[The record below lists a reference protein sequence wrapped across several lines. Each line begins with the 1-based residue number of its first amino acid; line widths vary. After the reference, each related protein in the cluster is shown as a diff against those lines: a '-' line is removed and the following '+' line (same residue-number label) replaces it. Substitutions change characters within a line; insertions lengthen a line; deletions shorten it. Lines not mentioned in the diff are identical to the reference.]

1 MKNRNASL
9 CFAVLL
15 AVMFPLQASVGGTLS
30 SLDFAGEDGLL
41 DRRELALFL
50 AYKHRKP
57 ISECMGPGQVAVDL
71 DKVEKL
77 MYAEIATI
85 RIGLEAG
92 GAGSPPWKPETI
104 DSLAAEGS
112 SRWERA
118 KWKEIPGLTK
128 KKPLGENGEGGSIG
142 PVRLRKSERFLDV
155 PRTSAKG
162 ASIGFSDN
170 RLKEGR
176 GAWNTEG
183 ALGYPV
189 RLSRQDGGGGKSVEL
204 EAIPF
209 VSWNLAEVEGSAG
222 FQINELTFGLPF
234 IVKVSPG
241 VGFSSAKWFLSGRP
255 YYMTDF
261 DFDQSIYGLEAR
273 AEYVG
278 GVLGTALNMGG
289 FYPLFDGLR
298 YSFRVTPAMD
308 YSITEKAGNYT
319 SRQEGDDWLR
329 VGAFSSLDLRFPFM
343 LDVGLSYLFFET
355 VSGSGGYSD
364 LLHVYATWWP
374 GEHLGMTVD
383 YSKGETPVAAR
394 DIDLV
399 KVGVELRY

>member
-1 MKNRNASL
+1 MKNRNALL
-9 CFAVLL
+9 CFAVFL
-15 AVMFPLQASVGGTLS
+15 AVVSPLPANAGDVLS
-30 SLDFAGEDGLL
+30 SSDFAGEDGLL

-50 AYKHRKP
+50 AYKYEKP

-85 RIGLEAG
+85 RIGLKAR

-104 DSLAAEGS
+104 DSLVDGD
-112 SRWERA
+112 SRREQG
-118 KWKEIPGLTK
+118 KWREIPGLTK

-155 PRTSAKG
+155 DRTSAKG

-189 RLSRQDGGGGKSVEL
+189 QLSRQDGGGGKSVEF

-209 VSWNLAEVEGSAG
+209 VSWNLAQIEGTSG
-222 FQINELTFGLPF
+222 FQINELAFGLPF
-234 IVKVSPG
+234 IAKVSPG

-261 DFDQSIYGLEAR
+261 DFDQSIYGVEAR

-278 GVLGTALNMGG
+278 GVFGTALNMGG
-289 FYPLFDGLR
+289 FYPLFDGFR

-308 YSITEKAGNYT
+308 YSITEKAGSHT
-319 SRQEGDDWLR
+319 SRRDGDDWLR
-329 VGAFSSLDLRFPFM
+329 IGARSSLDLRFPFM
-343 LDVGLSYLFFET
+343 LDVGLSYLFFDT
-355 VSGSGGYSD
+355 VSGRGGYSD

-383 YSKGETPVAAR
+383 YSKGETPVAATE
-394 DIDLV
+394 IDLV